1 MNKQG
6 EYGTYALFPD
16 YAGLFD
22 EANEYNE
29 EIIMDRS
36 YVPNLITWGEMVDMI
51 PLSRGGRAVNRV
63 PQQSLVDTYL
73 MLSGKTISEKARH
86 NQEIRHKYHI
96 RPVSVKT

>member
-1 MNKQG
+1 MLYCDNLMNKQG

-73 MLSGKTISEKARH
+73 MLSGKTIR
-86 NQEIRHKYHI
+86 
-96 RPVSVKT
+96 